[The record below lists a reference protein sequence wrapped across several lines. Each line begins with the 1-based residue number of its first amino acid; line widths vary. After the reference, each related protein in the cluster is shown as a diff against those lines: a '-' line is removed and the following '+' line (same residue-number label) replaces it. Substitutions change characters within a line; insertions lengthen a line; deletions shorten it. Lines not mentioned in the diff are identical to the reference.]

1 MIKYVIKRLFMIIPI
16 VIGVSILVFAM
27 LSFAP
32 GDPARLALGVN
43 ATQEQLQQFREDHG
57 LDDPY
62 PVQYLN
68 YVKKAVRGDLGQ
80 SYISKQQIS
89 NMVRIRLPNTLRL
102 SFTGVFLIVIVQIP
116 LGIALAVKQNSIFD
130 NVMRI
135 VTLILASMP
144 EFWLGLML
152 MLLFS
157 VKLNLLPSTGFD
169 SAKQMIMPVICLSTY
184 GWASG
189 SRLTRASMLEVI
201 RQDYI
206 KTARAKGLSERVV
219 IRKHA
224 LKNALMPIIT
234 SLGMSVGFCFGG
246 SIVIEQLFG
255 INGMGKMLVEALRQK
270 DIPVIMGGVIII
282 AISIALTNL
291 VTDLAYAV
299 IDPRIRSLYVKPRKL
314 AKKEVSANA

>member
-1 MIKYVIKRLFMIIPI
+1 MIKYVVKRLFMIIPI
-16 VIGVSILVFAM
+16 VVGVSILVFAM

-43 ATQEQLQQFREDHG
+43 ATPVQLEQFKEDHG
-57 LDDPY
+57 LNDSY
-62 PVQYLN
+62 PVQYFN

-89 NMVRIRLPNTLRL
+89 DMVRIRLPNTLRL
-102 SFTGVFLIVIVQIP
+102 SLTGVLLIVIVQIP
-116 LGIALAVKQNSIFD
+116 LGITLAVKQNSIFD

-157 VKLNLLPSTGFD
+157 VKLNWLPSTGFD
-169 SAKQMIMPVICLSTY
+169 GIRHMIMPVLCLSTY

-206 KTARAKGLSERVV
+206 KTARAKGLSEKVV

-282 AISIALTNL
+282 AILIALTNL

-299 IDPRIRSLYVKPRKL
+299 IDPRIRSLYIKPKKMGR
-314 AKKEVSANA
+314 KEVSVNA